1 MSAEPRELRCNACGA
16 SLHYEPGAAVITCA
30 HCGTEYA
37 LETPTEGVIEFT
49 IEEAVEDVPAVT
61 ASPEPERPAYEEEV
75 LTWLR
80 EGKKVQAI
88 KVVRAHTG
96 MGLRECKEYVDG
108 LAIREGIAP
117 PPRSAAY
124 AAIVVAVLIAVV
136 TLGLVIFLMLAR

>member
-1 MSAEPRELRCNACGA
+1 MNVEPRELRCNACGA
-16 SLHYEPGAAVITCA
+16 ALHYEPGAAVITCA

-37 LETPTEGVIEFT
+37 LEAPTEGVIEFT
-49 IEEAVEDVPAVT
+49 IEGAEEDAPAAAPPAEA
-61 ASPEPERPAYEEEV
+61 ERPPYEDEV

-96 MGLRECKEYVDG
+96 LGLRECKEYVEG
-108 LAIREGIAP
+108 LAVREGITP

-124 AAIVVAVLIAVV
+124 ATIVVAALIAVA
-136 TLGLVIFLMLAR
+136 TLGLVIFFMLAR